1 MVILLSIE
9 ESEEQVIDGFP
20 AYIILST
27 NVPST
32 IFYTL
37 DGTDPTDDSEIFID
51 KIVLPTH
58 GTTLTLKAQAV
69 SGSATSSILEEVYFT
84 DQTGLDKARRLGKEG
99 ISILPPGSTPVDHMS
114 FDADGNLA
122 QTSSIPFV
130 DLDIVASTTNDR
142 GEDIPGS
149 TTVDFITFAIEVP
162 PEQETFVSSPN
173 NNINFD
179 PTAAYIIIDG
189 TTQKSQENQVV
200 KIINR
205 PHGSM
210 NLLSRI
216 HNQNL
221 EEYGLTSGNFVRYMI
236 DPKSGKITFYYRDGR
251 ENRWIKSTQK
261 VEGKGLNLAP
271 KENHPNSFVFRW
283 IDDRSQSKIY

>member
-1 MVILLSIE
+1 MSKLNLDYCKESTWNMGQLNNWPLLIPKRL
-9 ESEEQVIDGFP
+9 IKF
-20 AYIILST
+20 AK
-27 NVPST
+27 
-32 IFYTL
+32 F
-37 DGTDPTDDSEIFID
+37 
-51 KIVLPTH
+51 
-58 GTTLTLKAQAV
+58 TLTK
-69 SGSATSSILEEVYFT
+69 
-84 DQTGLDKARRLGKEG
+84 
-99 ISILPPGSTPVDHMS
+99 
-114 FDADGNLA
+114 
-122 QTSSIPFV
+122 
-130 DLDIVASTTNDR
+130 
-142 GEDIPGS
+142 
-149 TTVDFITFAIEVP
+149 DFIIKKL
-162 PEQETFVSSPN
+162 
-173 NNINFD
+173 IKLIL
-179 PTAAYIIIDG
+179 YIIIDG